1 MCGASISVSPFPASD
16 HHRATQTGRTKTRH
30 AESVRIFSLIPAR
43 NGQWP
48 DRVPRTR
55 VHAAI
60 HIRIYLRS
68 FTPLS
73 LICDRLAPSTPL
85 RRFEKRKYVSWAL
98 HERLFWKYN
107 FFRRRRRRCGTPP
120 PTNSVFPPSLCFE
133 RRLSFTCNK
142 VDASNFTWSYRNA
155 PVLPEIS
162 SSHVHDAVEQTICP
176 PIPVLRTPPSGEDC
190 VVDQP

>member
-1 MCGASISVSPFPASD
+1 MANDRRATFSWGSPLAMCGASISVSPFPASD

-73 LICDRLAPSTPL
+73 LICDRLAPSTPFGGLRSESTCLGPCMSDSSGSTIFSGGAGGGVERLL
-85 RRFEKRKYVSWAL
+85 RRT
-98 HERLFWKYN
+98 LF
-107 FFRRRRRRCGTPP
+107 FLLRF
-120 PTNSVFPPSLCFE
+120 
-133 RRLSFTCNK
+133 
-142 VDASNFTWSYRNA
+142 ASNDG
-155 PVLPEIS
+155 
-162 SSHVHDAVEQTICP
+162 SH
-176 PIPVLRTPPSGEDC
+176 LRATRLMPLTSRGLIAMHPSC
-190 VVDQP
+190 RKFPARMCMTL